1 MTNAIDNWPT
11 RLRMKYGRV
20 VHAAQPVED
29 ELGLADQLYELRC
42 LDGKPDRV
50 LGEVPDGGD
59 HVLDPATEVT
69 CTACLRSS
77 AP

>member
-11 RLRMKYGRV
+11 RLRMSYGRV
-20 VHAAQPVED
+20 VHAARPDDVFDLPGQHFR
-29 ELGLADQLYELRC
+29 LRC
-42 LDGKPDRV
+42 LAGKPNQV

-69 CTACLRSS
+69 CGACLRSS